1 MVYGDLIDHTTDEQI
16 ECVQDLDLTELDK
29 IEKTIY
35 NAVHDISRYKQLYV
49 NYSFC
54 YE

>member
-29 IEKTIY
+29 IEH
-35 NAVHDISRYKQLYV
+35 AMESRQTPQ
-49 NYSFC
+49 
-54 YE
+54 